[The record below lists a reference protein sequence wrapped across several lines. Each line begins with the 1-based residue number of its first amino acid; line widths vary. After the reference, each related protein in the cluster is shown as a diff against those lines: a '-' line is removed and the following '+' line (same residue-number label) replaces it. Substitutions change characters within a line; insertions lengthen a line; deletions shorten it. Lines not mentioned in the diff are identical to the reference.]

1 MQSVVNV
8 VNVSV
13 PKVAQAVLDGV
24 RVMRGVVNGVDRAG
38 VADLSVPVLS
48 EVEESVNYQLLIIAF
63 FKEHHPKK

>member
-48 EVEESVNYQLLIIAF
+48 EVEESVNY
-63 FKEHHPKK
+63 